1 MVALFLPAGG
11 YSLGP
16 STTSAMA
23 GIHLQSISEFK
34 QGFNTSLPSKTPCSQ
49 PLIPQDPPPALLNA
63 LPITWSHFESR
74 KCALYLH
81 TYVCRA
87 SWLLLHAR
95 FTSLSNVKI
104 VRRSGIL
111 RRSAILP
118 AKSRLR
124 RWKHAKAEACAT
136 SALLASAERKAT
148 SMISR
153 KAIRRCREL
162 SALQQVTS
170 ALLANA
176 QKKGVALA
184 DCKQRS
190 RLTECVHLWQS
201 LPCATKQTPKE
212 VTKQTPKEVTKQT
225 PKRKSPLKKRNTR
238 PKKANRQQARI
249 ARSWLQISHRI
260 SSAAKIKQIKQI
272 VAAAVRSVTQLKD
285 CSDCSCRIEV
295 RNLPLAITSLELQ
308 AVFEQ
313 IGPVTGAQ
321 VMCDTSGKKLGWGSV
336 EFADPKDAV
345 EAIDRFEGVN
355 WMLRRMEVSAAIDGA
370 VAAQALNAV
379 LKAYPDTAGPIPIW
393 LSDYLPPA
401 TKDCAGP
408 PAAVLQR
415 LQQWLLKNNQLRRA
429 TSYRSA
435 IKVVSELCKGWNW
448 PQRPRKQNNIH

>member
-1 MVALFLPAGG
+1 MVALIVPSGG

-16 STTSAMA
+16 STTSAMV

-34 QGFNTSLPSKTPCSQ
+34 QGLNISLPSKTPCSQ
-49 PLIPQDPPPALLNA
+49 RLIPQDPPPALLNA
-63 LPITWSHFESR
+63 LPITWNHFESL

-81 TYVCRA
+81 PFVCRA
-87 SWLLLHAR
+87 SWLLLRAR

-111 RRSAILP
+111 RKSAILP

-136 SALLASAERKAT
+136 SALLATAERKAT

-153 KAIRRCREL
+153 NAIRRCREL

-170 ALLANA
+170 ALLASA

-190 RLTECVHLWQS
+190 RLTECVRLWKS
-201 LPCATKQTPKE
+201 LPC

-238 PKKANRQQARI
+238 PNRPNKARI

-260 SSAAKIKQIKQI
+260 CSAAKIKLM
-272 VAAAVRSVTQLKD
+272 VAAAVRSVQLKER
-285 CSDCSCRIEV
+285 SDGSCKIEV
-295 RNLPLAITSLELQ
+295 RNLPLAITSRELQ

-313 IGPVTGAQ
+313 IGPVTGARI
-321 VMCDTSGKKLGWGSV
+321 MCAASSRRSLGWGTV
-336 EFADPKDAV
+336 EFAEPKDAV

-355 WMLRRMEVSAAIDGA
+355 WMLRRMEVSAANDGA

-379 LKAYPDTAGPIPIW
+379 LKAYPDTAGPIPSW
-393 LSDYLPPA
+393 LSDYLPPPA
-401 TKDCAGP
+401 KDCAGP

-435 IKVVSELCKGWNW
+435 IKIVSELCKGWNR
-448 PQRPRKQNNIH
+448 PKRPRKQNNARVH